1 VKCLVGQSILRL
13 RARGGPCLFARFLVW
28 SARKDHSKGR
38 ELTLPP
44 LRHGQVIADRYEL
57 REEIGSGGMGEV
69 WLAHDRE
76 LDRAVALKF
85 QCPSS
90 DPLRFEREAHAAAG
104 VSHPNIVCVYDY
116 GTADGRSYL
125 VLEHLPGGTLA
136 SRLESKGA
144 LNHFETHAVAHD
156 IAAALAH
163 AHAAG
168 IVHRDVKPSN
178 VIFDEH
184 GHAKLTDFGIARSRR
199 DTTMTAAG
207 GFLGTAAYMAPE
219 QASGETSVGPAA
231 DVYSFGVILFQMLTG
246 RLPFEA
252 DNILQ
257 LARKHRMSP
266 PPAAQMLRPD
276 APPDL
281 TKLAAHALRKD
292 PAARPQDGTSLLDA
306 LDSAPQGET
315 PNEGSVF
322 PAPLPEPRRRSR
334 RRFLALA
341 AFALLAAAGSGTAW
355 LAFGAE
361 ETTPAPAPAA
371 NQPGSGTGK
380 TPSTEVGSTPYGS
393 IGSSIDVP
401 TTTDG
406 VRTTG
411 ATSTK
416 ATTTTGTTTATP
428 SNSTTTNPGTTTEA
442 GTSTDAVQ
450 TVGSTQP

>member
-1 VKCLVGQSILRL
+1 
-13 RARGGPCLFARFLVW
+13 
-28 SARKDHSKGR
+28 
-38 ELTLPP
+38 LTLPP
-44 LRHGQVIADRYEL
+44 LRHGQAIADRYEL

-85 QCPSS
+85 RGPRADQ
-90 DPLRFEREAHAAAG
+90 LRFEREAHAAAG
-104 VSHPNIVCVYDY
+104 LSHPNIVRIFDY
-116 GTADGRSYL
+116 GATEGRPYL

-136 SRLESKGA
+136 NRLESKEP
-144 LNHFETHAVAHD
+144 LDDFETRAVAHD

-184 GHAKLTDFGIARSRR
+184 GHAKLTDFGIARSSHE
-199 DTTMTAAG
+199 TTMTGAG

-219 QASGETSVGPAA
+219 QAAGETSVGPAA
-231 DVYSFGVILFQMLTG
+231 DVYSFGAILFQMMTG

-252 DNILQ
+252 DSPLE
-257 LARKHRMSP
+257 LALKHGMSQ
-266 PPAAQMLRPD
+266 PPAAQTIRPS

-281 TKLAAHALRKD
+281 TALAAHALTKD

-306 LDSAPQGET
+306 LNGAPQGEMPT
-315 PNEGSVF
+315 EASVL
-322 PAPLPEPRRRSR
+322 PVLLPEPPRRPRPKR
-334 RRFLALA
+334 RLLALA
-341 AFALLAAAGSGTAW
+341 AFCLLAAAGSGTAW

-361 ETTPAPAPAA
+361 ETTPAPAPAV
-371 NQPGSGTGK
+371 NQPGGGTGE
-380 TPSTEVGSTPYGS
+380 TPSTEVGSAPSGS
-393 IGSSIDVP
+393 NGSSHDSP
-401 TTTDG
+401 TTPG
-406 VRTTG
+406 AGAETG
-411 ATSTK
+411 TTSTK
-416 ATTTTGTTTATP
+416 ATTTTGTTTAT
-428 SNSTTTNPGTTTEA
+428 SSSSTTTNPGTTTEA

>member
-1 VKCLVGQSILRL
+1 
-13 RARGGPCLFARFLVW
+13 
-28 SARKDHSKGR
+28 
-38 ELTLPP
+38 LTLPP
-44 LRHGQVIADRYEL
+44 LRHGQAIADRYEL
-57 REEIGSGGMGEV
+57 RKEIGSGGMGEV

-85 QCPSS
+85 QGPRG
-90 DPLRFEREAHAAAG
+90 DQVRFEREAHAAAG
-104 VSHPNIVCVYDY
+104 LSHPNIVRIYDY
-116 GTADGRSYL
+116 GTAEGRPYL

-136 SRLESKGA
+136 NRLESKGP
-144 LNHFETHAVAHD
+144 LDDFETHAVAHD

-168 IVHRDVKPSN
+168 IVHRDLKPSN

-184 GHAKLTDFGIARSRR
+184 GHAKLTDFGIARSSREP
-199 DTTMTAAG
+199 TMTGAG

-252 DNILQ
+252 DNLLQ

-266 PPAAQMLRPD
+266 PPAVHTVRPD
-276 APPDL
+276 VPGH
-281 TKLAAHALRKD
+281 LAALVAQALRKN
-292 PAARPQDGTSLLDA
+292 PAARPQDGASLLHA
-306 LDSAPQGET
+306 LDPAMERET
-315 PNEGSVF
+315 RTETGLVS
-322 PAPLPEPRRRSR
+322 APLPKPRRGSR

-341 AFALLAAAGSGTAW
+341 AFALLAAAGVGTAW

-361 ETTPAPAPAA
+361 ETTPYPAPAV
-371 NQPGSGTGK
+371 NQPEGGTGE
-380 TPSTEVGSTPYGS
+380 TPSTEVGSAPSGS
-393 IGSSIDVP
+393 IGSSHDSP
-401 TTTDG
+401 TTPG
-406 VRTTG
+406 AGAGTTG
-411 ATSTK
+411 TTSTK
-416 ATTTTGTTTATP
+416 ATTTTGTTTAT
-428 SNSTTTNPGTTTEA
+428 SSSSTTTNPGTTTEA

>member
-1 VKCLVGQSILRL
+1 
-13 RARGGPCLFARFLVW
+13 
-28 SARKDHSKGR
+28 
-38 ELTLPP
+38 LTLPP

-57 REEIGSGGMGEV
+57 REELGHGGMGEV

-85 QCPSS
+85 QGPSS
-90 DPLRFEREAHAAAG
+90 DQLRFEREAHAAAG
-104 VSHPNIVCVYDY
+104 LSHTNIVCIYDY
-116 GTADGRSYL
+116 GTAEGRPYL

-136 SRLESKGA
+136 NHLESKGA
-144 LNHFETHAVAHD
+144 LDHSETHAIAHD
-156 IAAALAH
+156 VAAGLAH

-266 PPAAQMLRPD
+266 PPAVHTVRPD
-276 APPDL
+276 VPGH
-281 TKLAAHALRKD
+281 LAALVAQALRKD

-315 PNEGSVF
+315 PTEASVF
-322 PAPLPEPRRRSR
+322 PAPPPELRRRSR

-361 ETTPAPAPAA
+361 ETPSQAPAVK
-371 NQPGSGTGK
+371 QPGSSTGL
-380 TPSTEVGSTPYGS
+380 TPSAEGNSTQSGST
-393 IGSSIDVP
+393 GSSLDVP
-401 TTTDG
+401 TTTA
-406 VRTTG
+406 G
-411 ATSTK
+411 AGTIGTTSTK
-416 ATTTTGTTTATP
+416 STTTTIGTTTATA
-428 SNSTTTNPGTTTEA
+428 SSSTTTDAGTTTEV
-442 GTSTDAVQ
+442 STTTGAVQ
-450 TVGSTQP
+450 SVGSTQP

>member
-1 VKCLVGQSILRL
+1 LSGRHGKII
-13 RARGGPCLFARFLVW
+13 PEE
-28 SARKDHSKGR
+28 R

-44 LRHGQVIADRYEL
+44 LRRGKLIADRYEL

-85 QCPSS
+85 RGPRADQ
-90 DPLRFEREAHAAAG
+90 LRFEREAHAAAG
-104 VSHPNIVCVYDY
+104 LSHPNIVRIFDY
-116 GTADGRSYL
+116 GATEGRPYL

-136 SRLESKGA
+136 NRLESKEP
-144 LNHFETHAVAHD
+144 LDDFETRAVAHD

-184 GHAKLTDFGIARSRR
+184 GHAKLTDFGIARSSR
-199 DTTMTAAG
+199 DTTMTGAG

-219 QASGETSVGPAA
+219 QASGEPSVGPAA

-252 DNILQ
+252 DNLLQ

-266 PPAAQMLRPD
+266 PPAVHTVRPD
-276 APPDL
+276 VPGH
-281 TKLAAHALRKD
+281 LAALVAQALRKD
-292 PAARPQDGTSLLDA
+292 PAARPQDGASLLDA
-306 LDSAPQGET
+306 LGSAPQGET
-315 PNEGSVF
+315 PTEGSAF
-322 PAPLPEPRRRSR
+322 PTPLPKPRRRSR

-341 AFALLAAAGSGTAW
+341 AFALLAAAGVGTAW

-361 ETTPAPAPAA
+361 ETPSQAPVP
-371 NQPGSGTGK
+371 NQPGSSTGL
-380 TPSTEVGSTPYGS
+380 TPSENGDSTQFGST
-393 IGSSIDVP
+393 GSSIDAP
-401 TTTDG
+401 TTTAG
-406 VRTTG
+406 AGTTG

-416 ATTTTGTTTATP
+416 ATTTTGTTTA
-428 SNSTTTNPGTTTEA
+428 SSSTTTDAGTTTGA
-442 GTSTDAVQ
+442 STSTDAVQ
-450 TVGSTQP
+450 TVASTQP